1 MANGMD
7 DPTRGLDV
15 GVPSN
20 AIPVDGVITVCPYEA
35 IIRERSSAFVSS
47 SETSSSSRKET
58 SGERSRI
65 MSVGSGS
72 GERSALTSSSH
83 PPLNLCSESF
93 AFVVVV
99 VVLGASVLAASV
111 CCSWNLALRLRS
123 SSSMEGTAA
132 ASMPSSV
139 NPAVFFNP
147 PAARMDLYDIL
158 PSNGTDMA
166 LNANPSSSSTV
177 TASRVVEGGFTAD
190 ASNPNSTP
198 SEPSF
203 EV

>member
-1 MANGMD
+1 
-7 DPTRGLDV
+7 
-15 GVPSN
+15 
-20 AIPVDGVITVCPYEA
+20 
-35 IIRERSSAFVSS
+35 
-47 SETSSSSRKET
+47 
-58 SGERSRI
+58 

-93 AFVVVV
+93 AFVVV
-99 VVLGASVLAASV
+99 LGASVLAASV

-123 SSSMEGTAA
+123 SSSMDGTAA

-139 NPAVFFNP
+139 ACMLFFTD
-147 PAARMDLYDIL
+147 AARMDLYDIL

-166 LNANPSSSSTV
+166 LNAKPSSSSTV
-177 TASRVVEGGFTAD
+177 TASRVVEGGFTD
-190 ASNPNSTP
+190 ANTSELNSTP